1 MHHRD
6 TPIPL
11 VGLDIETD
19 YETGEPRLLG
29 FSYPD
34 NYYVPDYNPSLESL
48 YFTVKG
54 IMENQERGTQVA
66 TWGNLDINC
75 LIRLFDPQP
84 EEQSFV
90 SRGYMGKFRNGV
102 GWVSN
107 PPILRNM
114 PDGSQFSVDHY
125 ISSKSLRLS
134 IVNSGRCRT
143 IWVYNISQFYP
154 EKISTTAESLG
165 YEWVDYELM
174 GDDPKEK
181 YTHLVDWDRFTSDP
195 GYKRDVLRSNEQDAR
210 SVRMMAD
217 HLQVIFHEAFQ
228 AYPSLLVSA
237 GSLADA
243 AVSKMLTQEEYESNS
258 WQYLKY
264 STFGLN
270 EITQMAESIISEAYS
285 AGYVDQFTIGYH
297 PQAYTA
303 DISSAYPHKIR
314 QLPDLRNST
323 FIPGHGDPTQFLLN
337 HNSEIFTAVIRGT
350 VTIPES
356 LEYHPITVKTSQKQ
370 NIRPVGTFRASY
382 YLEEREFCEKHG
394 ATFSDEEWVIIALKE
409 RHEAPIAKVSRA
421 LANMRESYRQKMRD
435 ASDSSEITFYDSLQ
449 TMVKVVDNS
458 LYGKFV
464 MATEIIEMQDGK
476 PVIVGLK
483 AGDRYNQLYAG
494 WITALTRT
502 QVAHACMELQAK
514 SSQPVM
520 AMTDAIYWTGSKDH
534 LPAELISYH
543 GKEAGAFEPP
553 EEVTDL
559 FAVKTGQY
567 EYSKP
572 SAESPTGKSY
582 FHKMR
587 GLHLPYED
595 RSSTDS
601 FYRKR
606 IMEWLEG
613 QSPYLHPEDVQIP
626 INTRKLVTIGMVN
639 QLDRVGLV
647 ADGTALMKPFVL
659 SGKQVERFVHNY
671 RKTLNGWIRLGL
683 PVAQQNDGD
692 SPLEF
697 LSGLNEQGGEYLSR
711 HERKRLFYYLIVKV
725 TGLGLWNRFGG
736 KMPDSKLRL
745 NDCSLEELE
754 EWSGIKREWARL

>member
-1 MHHRD
+1 MHHKD

-11 VGLDIETD
+11 IGLDIETD
-19 YETGEPRLLG
+19 FETGEPRLLG
-29 FSYPD
+29 YSYPD
-34 NYYVPDYNPSLESL
+34 GHYHADTTPTLSSL
-48 YFTVKG
+48 YYLVRG
-54 IMENQERGTQVA
+54 IIDNSERGTQLA

-90 SRGYMGKFRNGV
+90 SRGYMGKYRNGV
-102 GWVSN
+102 GWVSK

-154 EKISTTAESLG
+154 ERIATTAKSLEYDWQDFG
-165 YEWVDYELM
+165 ED
-174 GDDPKEK
+174 
-181 YTHLVDWDRFTSDP
+181 THLVDWERFASDP
-195 GYKRDVLRSNEQDAR
+195 DYKRDVLRSNEQDAR

-217 HLQVIFHEAFQ
+217 HIQEIFKEVFQ

-270 EITQMAESIISEAYS
+270 DTTQLAESIISEAYS

-297 PQAYTA
+297 QQAFTA

-314 QLPDLRNST
+314 QLPDLRNGY
-323 FIPGHGDPTQFLLN
+323 FIPGSGSISHVLRSLKDSGQTMYTGLF
-337 HNSEIFTAVIRGT
+337 RGT
-350 VTIPES
+350 VTIPEH

-394 ATFSDEEWVIIALKE
+394 ATFSDEEWVIVALKE

-421 LANMRESYRQKMRD
+421 LANMRTSYTYMRD
-435 ASDSSEITFYDSLQ
+435 KESKGTSEYSFYDSLQ

-464 MATEIIEMQDGK
+464 MATEIIEMQDNK

-514 SSQPVM
+514 GSQPVM

-534 LPAELISYH
+534 LPAELISYR

-553 EEVTDL
+553 EQVNDL

-572 SAESPTGKSY
+572 SAKSPTGKSY

-587 GLHLPYED
+587 GLNLPYED
-595 RSSTDS
+595 RSSTES

-606 IMEWLEG
+606 IIEWLEG

-626 INTRKLVTIGMVN
+626 VNTRKLVTIGMVN

-647 ADGTALMKPFVL
+647 ADGIAFMKPFVL
-659 SGKQVERFVHNY
+659 SGKQVERFVHDY
-671 RKTLNGWIRLGL
+671 RKTLSGWIRLGL